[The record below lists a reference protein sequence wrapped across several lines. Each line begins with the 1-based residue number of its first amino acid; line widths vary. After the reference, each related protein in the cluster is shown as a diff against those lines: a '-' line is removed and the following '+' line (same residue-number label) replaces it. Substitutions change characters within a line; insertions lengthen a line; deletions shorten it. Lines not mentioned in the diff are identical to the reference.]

1 MKKITRKK
9 HLEMR
14 IQSIPSHPKP
24 KVELEQ
30 YATPSDIASDL
41 LWNALSLGDI
51 ENKNVLDLGC
61 GCGIFSIGSALLGAK
76 SVIGVDIDE
85 DSINLARKSADKF
98 DVENV
103 DFIVRDI
110 CDLTNDLDVDT
121 IFQNPPFGSQK
132 RADKGIDL
140 KFVKK
145 AYEFKPDVIL
155 GIMYKCSLYGKLAS
169 IGTGIPVIQTE
180 HNSFERPSSAPMS
193 SKDKFLKFYVNK
205 IFDAVTV
212 LTEADKKSIDN
223 RLKNVYVMPNPLALQ
238 PAESV
243 PQKKKIIL
251 SSGRLDSW
259 HVKGFDL
266 LFQAWSKIEKKHPD
280 WDLQV
285 AGWGSKQS
293 TIDFVQQLAKY
304 AGCVNRIQLLGFRED
319 IVNLYKESSIFV
331 LSSRYEGF
339 GLVLIEA
346 MSQGCACVA
355 CDYKGRQK
363 EILCPEGVSSFRSQ
377 DSSLE
382 ICENGILCE
391 PDNVEALAMAM
402 DKMISDE
409 ELRRKIQENG
419 IERSKYYSI
428 DNTIAR
434 WEALINKVV
443 NKA

>member
-1 MKKITRKK
+1 MKIFIICSYLGYGGAEHVAVMLANGLCNKHQIILITNLNREVTYKIN
-9 HLEMR
+9 
-14 IQSIPSHPKP
+14 P
-24 KVELEQ
+24 KV
-30 YATPSDIASDL
+30 TL
-41 LWNALSLGDI
+41 LNWSGDNTNKTKRLIYEIKSLRGY
-51 ENKNVLDLGC
+51 
-61 GCGIFSIGSALLGAK
+61 
-76 SVIGVDIDE
+76 
-85 DSINLARKSADKF
+85 
-98 DVENV
+98 
-103 DFIVRDI
+103 
-110 CDLTNDLDVDT
+110 
-121 IFQNPPFGSQK
+121 
-132 RADKGIDL
+132 
-140 KFVKK
+140 VK
-145 AYEFKPDVIL
+145 EFKPDVIL

-293 TIDFVQQLAKY
+293 TIDFVQQLAKD

-363 EILCPEGVSSFRSQ
+363 EILCPEGVSSSKFHVSSNDLQ
-377 DSSLE
+377 DSSME

-391 PDNVEALAMAM
+391 PENVEALAMSM

-409 ELRRKIQENG
+409 ELRRKMQENG

>member
-1 MKKITRKK
+1 MTIFILCSYLGYGGAEHVAVMLANGLCNK
-9 HLEMR
+9 HHVFLIANLNREVTYQ
-14 IQSIPSHPKP
+14 INP
-24 KVELEQ
+24 KV
-30 YATPSDIASDL
+30 TL
-41 LWNALSLGDI
+41 LNWSGDNT
-51 ENKNVLDLGC
+51 NKTKRL
-61 GCGIFSIGSALLGAK
+61 IYEIK
-76 SVIGVDIDE
+76 
-85 DSINLARKSADKF
+85 NLR
-98 DVENV
+98 
-103 DFIVRDI
+103 
-110 CDLTNDLDVDT
+110 
-121 IFQNPPFGSQK
+121 GY
-132 RADKGIDL
+132 
-140 KFVKK
+140 VK
-145 AYEFKPDVIL
+145 EFKPDVIL

-193 SKDKFLKFYVNK
+193 SKDKFFKFSVNK

-238 PAESV
+238 PVETV
-243 PQKKKIIL
+243 PLKKKIIL

-266 LFQAWSKIEKKHPD
+266 LFKAWSKIEKKHSD

-293 TIDFVQQLAKY
+293 TIDFVQQLAKD
-304 AGCVNRIQLLGFRED
+304 AGCENRIQLLGFRED
-319 IVNLYKESSIFV
+319 IANLYKESSIFV

-346 MSQGCACVA
+346 MSQGCAPVA
-355 CDYKGRQK
+355 CDYKGRQR
-363 EILCPEGVSSFRSQ
+363 EIIGDPPK
-377 DSSLE
+377 SSLNME
-382 ICENGILCE
+382 DFQKNGIKICENGILCE
-391 PDNVEALAMAM
+391 PENVEALAMAM

-409 ELRRKIQENG
+409 ELRKKIQENG

>member
-1 MKKITRKK
+1 MKIFIICSYLGYGGAEHVAVMLANGLCNKHQIFLITNLNREVTYKINPNVT
-9 HLEMR
+9 
-14 IQSIPSHPKP
+14 
-24 KVELEQ
+24 
-30 YATPSDIASDL
+30 L
-41 LWNALSLGDI
+41 LNWSGDNT
-51 ENKNVLDLGC
+51 NKTKRL
-61 GCGIFSIGSALLGAK
+61 IYEIK
-76 SVIGVDIDE
+76 
-85 DSINLARKSADKF
+85 NLR
-98 DVENV
+98 
-103 DFIVRDI
+103 
-110 CDLTNDLDVDT
+110 
-121 IFQNPPFGSQK
+121 GY
-132 RADKGIDL
+132 
-140 KFVKK
+140 VK
-145 AYEFKPDVIL
+145 EFKPDIIL

-212 LTEADKKSIDN
+212 LTEADKKSINN

-266 LFQAWSKIEKKHPD
+266 LFQAWSKIEKKHSD

-293 TIDFVQQLAKY
+293 TIDFVQQLARD
-304 AGCVNRIQLLGFRED
+304 AGCENRIRLLGFRED
-319 IVNLYKESSIFV
+319 IVNLYKDSSIFV

-346 MSQGCACVA
+346 MSQGCAPVA
-355 CDYKGRQK
+355 CDYKGRQR
-363 EILCPEGVSSFRSQ
+363 EILCPEGVSCSKFQ
-377 DSSLE
+377 DSSME

-391 PDNVEALAMAM
+391 PENVEALAMAM

-409 ELRRKIQENG
+409 ELRKKIQENG

>member
-1 MKKITRKK
+1 MKIFIICSYLGYGGAEHVAVMLANGLCNKHQIILITNLNREVTYKIN
-9 HLEMR
+9 
-14 IQSIPSHPKP
+14 P
-24 KVELEQ
+24 KV
-30 YATPSDIASDL
+30 TL
-41 LWNALSLGDI
+41 LNWSGDNT
-51 ENKNVLDLGC
+51 NKTKRLFYE
-61 GCGIFSIGSALLGAK
+61 IK
-76 SVIGVDIDE
+76 
-85 DSINLARKSADKF
+85 NLR
-98 DVENV
+98 
-103 DFIVRDI
+103 
-110 CDLTNDLDVDT
+110 
-121 IFQNPPFGSQK
+121 GY
-132 RADKGIDL
+132 
-140 KFVKK
+140 VK
-145 AYEFKPDVIL
+145 EFKPDVIL

-193 SKDKFLKFYVNK
+193 SKDKFFKFYVNK
-205 IFDAVTV
+205 IFEAVTV

-293 TIDFVQQLAKY
+293 TIDFVQQLAKD

-355 CDYKGRQK
+355 CDYKGRQR
-363 EILCPEGVSSFRSQ
+363 EILSPLQG
-377 DSSLE
+377 DSLKVNGYSDHGLE
-382 ICENGILCE
+382 VTENGILCE
-391 PDNVEALAMAM
+391 PENVEALAMAM

>member
-1 MKKITRKK
+1 MKIFIICSYLGYGGAEHVAVMLANGLCNK
-9 HLEMR
+9 HQVFLIANLNREVTYQ
-14 IQSIPSHPKP
+14 INP
-24 KVELEQ
+24 KV
-30 YATPSDIASDL
+30 TL
-41 LWNALSLGDI
+41 LNWSGDNT
-51 ENKNVLDLGC
+51 NKTKRL
-61 GCGIFSIGSALLGAK
+61 IYEIK
-76 SVIGVDIDE
+76 
-85 DSINLARKSADKF
+85 NLR
-98 DVENV
+98 
-103 DFIVRDI
+103 
-110 CDLTNDLDVDT
+110 
-121 IFQNPPFGSQK
+121 GY
-132 RADKGIDL
+132 
-140 KFVKK
+140 VK
-145 AYEFKPDVIL
+145 EFKPDVIL

-212 LTEADKKSIDN
+212 LTEADKKAIDN
-223 RLKNVYVMPNPLALQ
+223 RLKKVYVMPNPLALQ
-238 PAESV
+238 PVETV
-243 PQKKKIIL
+243 PLKKKLIL

-266 LFQAWSKIEKKHPD
+266 LFKAWSKIEKKHSD

-293 TIDFVQQLAKY
+293 TIDFVQQLAKD
-304 AGCVNRIQLLGFRED
+304 AGCENRIQLLGFRED
-319 IVNLYKESSIFV
+319 IANLYKESSIFV

-346 MSQGCACVA
+346 MSQGCAPVA

-363 EILCPEGVSSFRSQ
+363 EILCPEGVSSSKFH
-377 DSSLE
+377 DSRIE

-391 PDNVEALAMAM
+391 PENVEALALAM

-409 ELRRKIQENG
+409 ELRRKMQENG

>member
-1 MKKITRKK
+1 M
-9 HLEMR
+9 
-14 IQSIPSHPKP
+14 
-24 KVELEQ
+24 
-30 YATPSDIASDL
+30 
-41 LWNALSLGDI
+41 
-51 ENKNVLDLGC
+51 
-61 GCGIFSIGSALLGAK
+61 
-76 SVIGVDIDE
+76 
-85 DSINLARKSADKF
+85 
-98 DVENV
+98 
-103 DFIVRDI
+103 
-110 CDLTNDLDVDT
+110 T
-121 IFQNPPFGSQK
+121 IFILCSYLGYGGAEHVATMLANGLCNKHQVFLITNLNREVTYHIDPNVKLLNWSGASNNKAK
-132 RADKGIDL
+132 RLICEIKNLRYYL
-140 KFVKK
+140 K
-145 AYEFKPDVIL
+145 EFKPDVIL

-266 LFQAWSKIEKKHPD
+266 LFQAWNKIEKKNSD

-293 TIDFVQQLAKY
+293 TIDFVQQLAKD
-304 AGCVNRIQLLGFRED
+304 AGCENRIQLLGFRED

-363 EILCPEGVSSFRSQ
+363 EIIGDPPK
-377 DSSLE
+377 SSLNMEDFQKDGIE

-391 PDNVEALAMAM
+391 PENVEALAQAM

-409 ELRRKIQENG
+409 ELRRKMQENG

>member
-1 MKKITRKK
+1 MKIFIICSYLGYGGAEHVAVMLANGLCNKHQIILITNLNREVTYKIN
-9 HLEMR
+9 
-14 IQSIPSHPKP
+14 P
-24 KVELEQ
+24 KV
-30 YATPSDIASDL
+30 TL
-41 LWNALSLGDI
+41 LNWSGDNTNKTKRLIYEIKSLRGY
-51 ENKNVLDLGC
+51 
-61 GCGIFSIGSALLGAK
+61 
-76 SVIGVDIDE
+76 
-85 DSINLARKSADKF
+85 
-98 DVENV
+98 
-103 DFIVRDI
+103 
-110 CDLTNDLDVDT
+110 
-121 IFQNPPFGSQK
+121 
-132 RADKGIDL
+132 
-140 KFVKK
+140 VK
-145 AYEFKPDVIL
+145 EFKPDVIL

-293 TIDFVQQLAKY
+293 TIDFVQQLAKD

-363 EILCPEGVSSFRSQ
+363 EILCPEGVSSSKFHVSSNDLQ
-377 DSSLE
+377 DSRIE

-409 ELRRKIQENG
+409 ELRRKMQENG

>member
-1 MKKITRKK
+1 MKIFILCSYLGYGGAEHVAVMLANGFCQMHHIYLIANLNREVTYQ
-9 HLEMR
+9 
-14 IQSIPSHPKP
+14 INP
-24 KVELEQ
+24 KVK
-30 YATPSDIASDL
+30 L
-41 LWNALSLGDI
+41 LNWSGDNT
-51 ENKNVLDLGC
+51 NKTKRL
-61 GCGIFSIGSALLGAK
+61 IYEIK
-76 SVIGVDIDE
+76 
-85 DSINLARKSADKF
+85 NLR
-98 DVENV
+98 EY
-103 DFIVRDI
+103 
-110 CDLTNDLDVDT
+110 
-121 IFQNPPFGSQK
+121 
-132 RADKGIDL
+132 
-140 KFVKK
+140 VK
-145 AYEFKPDVIL
+145 EFKPDVIL

-293 TIDFVQQLAKY
+293 TIDFVQQLAKD

-363 EILCPEGVSSFRSQ
+363 EILCPEGVSSSKFHVSSNDLQ
-377 DSSLE
+377 DSRIE

-409 ELRRKIQENG
+409 ELRRKMQENG

>member
-1 MKKITRKK
+1 MKIFIICSYLGYGGAEHVAVMLANGLCNKHQIILITNLNREVTYKIN
-9 HLEMR
+9 
-14 IQSIPSHPKP
+14 P
-24 KVELEQ
+24 KV
-30 YATPSDIASDL
+30 TL
-41 LWNALSLGDI
+41 LNWSGDNT
-51 ENKNVLDLGC
+51 NKTKRL
-61 GCGIFSIGSALLGAK
+61 IYEIK
-76 SVIGVDIDE
+76 
-85 DSINLARKSADKF
+85 NLR
-98 DVENV
+98 
-103 DFIVRDI
+103 
-110 CDLTNDLDVDT
+110 
-121 IFQNPPFGSQK
+121 GY
-132 RADKGIDL
+132 
-140 KFVKK
+140 VK
-145 AYEFKPDVIL
+145 EFKPDVIL

-293 TIDFVQQLAKY
+293 TIDFVQQLAKD

-363 EILCPEGVSSFRSQ
+363 EILCPEGVSSSKFHVSSNDLQ
-377 DSSLE
+377 DSRIE

-409 ELRRKIQENG
+409 ELRRKMQENG

>member
-1 MKKITRKK
+1 M
-9 HLEMR
+9 
-14 IQSIPSHPKP
+14 
-24 KVELEQ
+24 
-30 YATPSDIASDL
+30 
-41 LWNALSLGDI
+41 
-51 ENKNVLDLGC
+51 
-61 GCGIFSIGSALLGAK
+61 
-76 SVIGVDIDE
+76 
-85 DSINLARKSADKF
+85 
-98 DVENV
+98 
-103 DFIVRDI
+103 
-110 CDLTNDLDVDT
+110 T
-121 IFQNPPFGSQK
+121 IFILCSYLGYGGAEHVAVMLANGLCNKHQVFLITNLNREVTYHIDPNVKLLNWSGDSNNKAK
-132 RADKGIDL
+132 RLICEIKNLRNYVNEI
-140 KFVKK
+140 
-145 AYEFKPDVIL
+145 KPDVII
-155 GIMYKCSLYGKLAS
+155 GIMYKCSIFGKLATL
-169 IGTGIPVIQTE
+169 GTGIPVIQTE

-193 SKDKFLKFYVNK
+193 RKDKFLKFYLNR
-205 IFDAVTV
+205 IFDTITV
-212 LTEADKKSIDN
+212 LTEADKKAIDN

-238 PAESV
+238 PVS
-243 PQKKKIIL
+243 PIPHKKKVVL
-251 SSGRLDSW
+251 ASGRLDSW
-259 HVKGFDL
+259 HYKGLDI
-266 LFQAWSKIEKKHPD
+266 LFLSWSRIESKFPE
-280 WDLQV
+280 WELQI

-293 TIDFVQQLAKY
+293 TIDFVQQLAKD
-304 AGCVNRIQLLGFRED
+304 AGCENRIKLLGFRRD

-363 EILCPEGVSSFRSQ
+363 EILCPEGVSSSKFHVSSNDLQ
-377 DSSLE
+377 DSRIE

-391 PDNVEALAMAM
+391 PENVEALAKAL

>member
-1 MKKITRKK
+1 MKIFIICSYLGYGGAEHVAVMLANGLCNKHQIILITNLNREVTYKIN
-9 HLEMR
+9 
-14 IQSIPSHPKP
+14 P
-24 KVELEQ
+24 KV
-30 YATPSDIASDL
+30 TL
-41 LWNALSLGDI
+41 LNWSGDNT
-51 ENKNVLDLGC
+51 NKTKRL
-61 GCGIFSIGSALLGAK
+61 IYEIK
-76 SVIGVDIDE
+76 
-85 DSINLARKSADKF
+85 NLR
-98 DVENV
+98 
-103 DFIVRDI
+103 
-110 CDLTNDLDVDT
+110 
-121 IFQNPPFGSQK
+121 GY
-132 RADKGIDL
+132 
-140 KFVKK
+140 VK
-145 AYEFKPDVIL
+145 EFKPDVIL

-293 TIDFVQQLAKY
+293 TIDFVQQLAKD
-304 AGCVNRIQLLGFRED
+304 AGCVNRIQ
-319 IVNLYKESSIFV
+319 

-363 EILCPEGVSSFRSQ
+363 EILCPEGVSSSKFHVSSNDLQ
-377 DSSLE
+377 DSRIE

-409 ELRRKIQENG
+409 ELRRKMQENG